1 LAIPVYGW
9 VQGDSVVVVV
19 LAREEQT
26 VAELSEQL
34 CQAASVRVAGSA
46 SRYAVKGGQ
55 RLDPEAPLRAA
66 GIDALDRVDVLFG

>member
-9 VQGDSVVVVV
+9 VQGDSVIVVV

-34 CQAASVRVAGSA
+34 CQAASVRVAAKGE
-46 SRYAVKGGQ
+46 RYAVKAGQ
-55 RLDPEAPLRAA
+55 RLDPDTPLRAA
-66 GIDALDRVDVLFG
+66 GIDALDRVDVFFN

>member
-34 CQAASVRVAGSA
+34 CQAASVRVVAGP

-55 RLDPEAPLRAA
+55 RLDPQAQLGAA

>member
-34 CQAASVRVAGSA
+34 CQAAAVRVAPQA
-46 SRYAVKGGQ
+46 TRYAVKGGQ

-66 GIDALDRVDVLFG
+66 GIDALDRIDVLFG